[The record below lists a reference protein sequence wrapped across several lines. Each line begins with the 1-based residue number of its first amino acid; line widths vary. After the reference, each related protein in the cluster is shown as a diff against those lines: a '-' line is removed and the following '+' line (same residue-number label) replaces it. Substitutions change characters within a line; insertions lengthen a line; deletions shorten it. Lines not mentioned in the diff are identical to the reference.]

1 MAAASRELFV
11 VSNYS
16 AMLELRELVAEQGHA
31 PRFWR

>member
-1 MAAASRELFV
+1 MASAPGELFV